1 MVASKRAAAD
11 PTRSSN
17 ENKRTCSGEGGTT
30 ESLVSETYVI
40 ATLLYLELACLLIS
54 LLSSAYE
61 DVPSKAQSES
71 GSRVTPSTS
80 SDTINRGIA
89 LLNAHHGPF
98 GDIYPEDG
106 VWGGTKFFSCTGFFI
121 DFDDECQTILTSATL
136 VRDPDGSN
144 KIVEGLKIK
153 VLLPNNQSKEGTL
166 KHCSLQYNVAL
177 VSVKNCRYV
186 RHVNLEQCSINY
198 SSKVVAVGRSFES
211 GALMAT
217 RGARTCWSGPF
228 DCEHLSYSTC
238 KISKSGIG
246 GPLVDIDGKF
256 LGMNYYDKKMGT
268 PFLYFDD
275 LRGILQYF
283 KTKHFCLIDKTE
295 YRSMTGM
302 KRHILEDNYYIQNR
316 WILPDPSSMNERERE
331 EERRV
336 LASLH
341 PTSSR
346 RVKYAYTGGDVTV
359 LK

>member
-17 ENKRTCSGEGGTT
+17 ENKRTCSGERGTT
-30 ESLVSETYVI
+30 ESLV
-40 ATLLYLELACLLIS
+40 
-54 LLSSAYE
+54 SAYE
-61 DVPSKAQSES
+61 DVPSKAQSEN
-71 GSRVTPSTS
+71 GSRGYPPSTS
-80 SDTINRGIA
+80 RDTINRGIA

-106 VWGGTKFFSCTGFFI
+106 VWGEFNRSFSLFLSKNVVALASFNGGTKFFSCTGFFI
-121 DFDDECQTILTSATL
+121 NFDDECQTILTSATL

-283 KTKHFCLIDKTE
+283 KTKQTE
-295 YRSMTGM
+295 YWSMTGM
-302 KRHILEDNYYIQNR
+302 KRRILEDNYYIQNR

-341 PTSSR
+341 PTRGR